1 MKHFDHIIPIFIF
14 TPEQIKKNKYLSN
27 NSLQFLCESLEELRD
42 HILDERSWEFFTEE
56 LRRQD
61 LIRHGKFIELA
72 NERGKSAF
80 DYHVLFPIPQ
90 NEIDRNPN
98 LEQNPGY

>member
-1 MKHFDHIIPIFIF
+1 M
-14 TPEQIKKNKYLSN
+14 
-27 NSLQFLCESLEELRD
+27 
-42 HILDERSWEFFTEE
+42 
-56 LRRQD
+56 
-61 LIRHGKFIELA
+61 IRHGKFIELA